1 MSSTPAFPRWLW
13 AHFRPAL
20 RAWPRRLVGP
30 GQRLLAHL
38 NFASR
43 MALTGFVFSVPI
55 GILLF
60 TSHSANLEMI
70 RIAGRERAGIEQIT
84 DRLAALQQR
93 HAVTAADVAAIAE
106 MADRSSLTL
115 DTDLDSYYLMHA
127 LTVQLPELLHSLAQA
142 RAADERNRVP
152 LLSEQ
157 LAGRSDALLRS
168 LDKAGSHNGAVRA
181 TLQDTMHMLRQLGA
195 WAGQAPGA
203 RPPQQERLALQRYQD
218 AVFAAAPQFAAQLDG
233 LLERRI
239 AGIQAQLWTDRLIV
253 LAALLLVVYLAAA
266 AYFSVMD
273 SVARIVSGAQ
283 RIASGDFSSQVDV
296 RSGDEIGLL
305 AQALNQLQSQLHS
318 RLNAEQAR
326 LGAQRHLIAGIAH
339 ELNTPVGNM
348 RLTASTLAEATGRY
362 QAEVAA
368 GQLSRSGFQQYLRM
382 MAEGSAL
389 FERNAERAVQLV
401 DALKHSGIEVG
412 ASPAETVAMEALLQ
426 SALLPLRPLQE
437 RSGAEVVL
445 HCPPGLRLHTNRAAL
460 EDMLRHLLRNSL
472 QHGLPAQGQPRI
484 VVEAAVQ
491 AQRLVL
497 RYRDNGPGVPHE
509 AIPKLF
515 DPFYTTAQLRGQLG
529 LGLYIVS
536 NLVTHVLG
544 GRVNYLAG
552 QQGFAMQIEVAL
564 AGPA

>member
-1 MSSTPAFPRWLW
+1 MSSAQTFPRWLW
-13 AHFRPAL
+13 AQFRPAL
-20 RAWPRRLVGP
+20 RVWPRRLVAP
-30 GQRLLAHL
+30 GQRLLARL

-70 RIAGRERAGIEQIT
+70 RIAERERTGVEQIT
-84 DRLAALQQR
+84 ERLAALQQR
-93 HAVTAADVAAIAE
+93 RAVSAEDVAAIAE

-142 RAADERNRVP
+142 RLAGQPNDNTLVF
-152 LLSEQ
+152 EQ
-157 LAGRSDALLRS
+157 LASRSDTLLRS
-168 LDKAGSHNGAVRA
+168 VDKAAGHNSAVRA
-181 TLQDTMHMLRQLGA
+181 PLLEAMGTLRQLAA
-195 WAGQAPGA
+195 WAEQSPAT
-203 RPPQQERLALQRYQD
+203 RPPQQEALALQRFQD
-218 AVFAAAPQFAAQLDG
+218 AVFAAAPRFAGQLDQ

-239 AGIQAQLWTDRLIV
+239 SSIQTQLWTDRLIV

-283 RIASGDFSSQVDV
+283 RIANGDFSSQVDV
-296 RSGDEIGLL
+296 RSNDEIGLL
-305 AQALNQLQSQLHS
+305 ARALNQLQSQLHS
-318 RLNAEQAR
+318 RLNAEQAK

-368 GQLSRSGFQQYLRM
+368 GRLSRSGFEQYLRM
-382 MAEGSAL
+382 MADGSAL

-401 DALKHSGIEVG
+401 DALKHSGIDVG
-412 ASPAETVAMEALLQ
+412 TRPAETVAIEALLQ
-426 SALLPLRPLQE
+426 SALQPLRPLQE
-437 RSGAEVVL
+437 RTGAEVALRCV
-445 HCPPGLRLHTNRAAL
+445 PGLSVHTNGAAL
-460 EDMLRHLLRNSL
+460 EEMLRHLLHNSM
-472 QHGLPAQGQPRI
+472 QHGLPAEGRPRI
-484 VVEAAVQ
+484 SIEAAVQ
-491 AQRLVL
+491 GRRLVL
-497 RYRDNGPGVPHE
+497 LYRDNGPGVPQE
-509 AIPKLF
+509 TIPKLF

-529 LGLYIVS
+529 LGLYIVN
-536 NLVTHVLG
+536 NLATHVLG
-544 GRVNYLAG
+544 GRASYLAD
-552 QQGFAMQIEVAL
+552 QQGFAMQLEVPL
-564 AGPA
+564 PTPD